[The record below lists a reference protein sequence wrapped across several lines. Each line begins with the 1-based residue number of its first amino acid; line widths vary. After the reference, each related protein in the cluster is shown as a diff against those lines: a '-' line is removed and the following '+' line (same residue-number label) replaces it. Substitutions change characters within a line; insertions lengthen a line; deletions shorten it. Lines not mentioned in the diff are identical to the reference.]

1 MSRDRFV
8 GITRRSFVPVFISFA
23 GCSLMSSLVTATPN
37 DAASVLYDGEFSE
50 LFVAYTDATSG
61 ALHTA
66 QFFERRPDL
75 GKVSVLKRVPWEHNV
90 KGGAQLLMPESGWLR
105 NRLKNFW
112 IAWQEGPKVF
122 ALSILQEEPLAVDL
136 GGARIIGRPMMDGE
150 QDLHIYALAGRQV
163 MLHRIT
169 SVLGSPPVHRV
180 AELIQLD
187 HEPSLF
193 SSVPLPGQ
201 SRGAA
206 LLGFVHEDKG
216 SVVSRVLR
224 IQGGK
229 LESVSTDP
237 APNAKIFSR
246 QRIALHSG
254 VENLP
259 ELGVLVVSPEGS
271 YSTLRAVFNL
281 VEKTHEWNRVE
292 HSALKPGS
300 LRSAA
305 NFFYKGQSS
314 PQYFLMAVNADK
326 QLLLPRGSKVTVL
339 RNDVDEGF
347 AFPVLTTY
355 SSRYE
360 VVGAGADVALRSF

>member
-1 MSRDRFV
+1 MSKDQLVR
-8 GITRRSFVPVFISFA
+8 IARRSIFPVFFSFA
-23 GCSLMSSLVTATPN
+23 GCSLMSSLVTATPIGT
-37 DAASVLYDGEFSE
+37 ASVLYDGEFSE
-50 LFVAYTDATSG
+50 LFVAYTDGPSG

-75 GKVSVLKRVPWEHNV
+75 GKVSVLKRVPWDYNV
-90 KGGAQLLMPESGWLR
+90 KVGAQLLMPESGWLR

-112 IAWQEGPKVF
+112 IAWQEGGKVF
-122 ALSILQEEPLAVDL
+122 AFSILQEEPIAIDL
-136 GGARIIGRPMMDGE
+136 GGSQIIGRPMMDGE
-150 QDLHIYALAGRQV
+150 QDLHIYALAGRRV

-169 SVLGSPPVHRV
+169 SVLGRPPLHRV
-180 AELIQLD
+180 AELTQLD
-187 HEPSLF
+187 HEPSLHTA
-193 SSVPLPGQ
+193 VPLPGQ
-201 SRGAA
+201 SGGAA
-206 LLGFVHEDKG
+206 LLGFVREDKG
-216 SVVSRVLR
+216 SVLAQVFRV
-224 IQGGK
+224 QGGK
-229 LESVSTDP
+229 LELFSTDP
-237 APNAKIFSR
+237 APNAKIFGR

-259 ELGVLVVSPEGS
+259 ELSVLVVSAEES
-271 YSTLRAVFNL
+271 YSSLRAVFNL
-281 VEKTHEWNRVE
+281 VEKTHEWSRVE
-292 HSALKPGS
+292 YSALKPGS

-339 RNDVDEGF
+339 RDGVDEAF
-347 AFPVLTTY
+347 AFPVLTTF

>member
-1 MSRDRFV
+1 MSNHRIV
-8 GITRRSFVPVFISFA
+8 GVTRRSFLPVFMSFA
-23 GCSLMSSLVTATPN
+23 GCSLMSNLGSATPIE
-37 DAASVLYDGEFSE
+37 AASVLYDGEFSE
-50 LFVAYTDATSG
+50 LFVAYTDGSSG
-61 ALHTA
+61 ALHTV

-75 GKVSVLKRVPWEHNV
+75 GKVSVLKRVPWDQNV
-90 KGGAQLLMPESGWLR
+90 KRGAQLLMPESGWLR

-112 IAWQEGPKVF
+112 VAWQEESTVY
-122 ALSILQEEPLAVDL
+122 ALSILQEGPIAVDL
-136 GGARIIGRPMMDGE
+136 GGAKIIGRPMMDGE
-150 QDLHIYALAGRQV
+150 QDLHIYAIAGRRV
-163 MLHRIT
+163 LLHRIT
-169 SVLGSPPVHRV
+169 SVLGRPPVHRV

-187 HEPSLF
+187 HEPSLY

-201 SRGAA
+201 SGGAA

-216 SVVSRVLR
+216 SVVAQVFR

-229 LESVSTDP
+229 TELLRTDP
-237 APNAKIFSR
+237 APNAKIFER

-254 VENLP
+254 VENVP
-259 ELGVLVVSPEGS
+259 ELSVLVVSPEGS

-292 HSALKPGS
+292 YSALKPGS

-314 PQYFLMAVNADK
+314 PQYFLMALNADR

-339 RNDVDEGF
+339 RSDVDEGF

-360 VVGAGADVALRSF
+360 VVGAGADVSLRSF